1 MTART
6 LDPACRGGLA
16 LFTDLYELTMLQA
29 YLDEGLTAE
38 AVFSLSARR
47 LPEQRNFLL
56 ACGLDGA
63 LRHLETLRFEA
74 EDLAYLA
81 TLEKFSERFRTWLGA
96 FRFSGR
102 VDAVPEGTPV
112 FADEPILEIT
122 ASLPQA
128 QLVETLVLNQ
138 IGAQTALASKAQRIV
153 AAAGGRPVIDFG
165 ARRAQG
171 LDAATLGARAFWIAG
186 IAATSNVLAGS
197 CHGIP
202 LAGTMAHSYVQAH
215 DDEAAAFRAFA
226 ARYPDTVLLV
236 DTYDTLTGVGRV
248 IELARALDED
258 FTVRAIRLD
267 SGDLLALSRQARA
280 RLDAAGLQR
289 VGIFASSNLDEHAIA
304 TLLAAGAPI
313 DAFGVGTSLA
323 VSADAPALD
332 TVYKLCQYAGRGR
345 LKLSTDKPVL
355 PGRKQVYRHA
365 EGDRDVRDTIAR
377 AGEDLPGRPLLRPV
391 MAEGRRLAA
400 GNVALGDIRRYAAD
414 QIARLPDAI
423 RGLAPADPS
432 YPVELSPALTA
443 HVGEVSTAVAG

>member
-6 LDPACRGGLA
+6 LDPALHGGLA

-63 LRHLETLRFEA
+63 LRRLETLRFEA

-81 TLEKFSERFRTWLGA
+81 TLGKFSERFRAWLGA

-248 IELARALDED
+248 IELARALGED
-258 FTVRAIRLD
+258 FAVRAIRLD

-304 TLLAAGAPI
+304 ALLAAGAPI
-313 DAFGVGTSLA
+313 DSFGVGTSLA

-365 EGDRDVRDTIAR
+365 EGDRDMRDTIAR

-400 GNVALGDIRRYAAD
+400 GNVALEDIRRYAAD